1 MPIPNKIAEF
11 QSLIVGF
18 DNKALGLSAIAGV
31 LLAILLPEGDAEFSC
46 VGITAIVFLF
56 LAFLMSILV
65 LWPRWHRER
74 GGHSWYAIAQLHTGA
89 EVASMISEDNGFDQV
104 IDLAKIL
111 RVKAILLRLSIITL
125 TVAILCLLVELLVRF
140 TTIA

>member
-89 EVASMISEDNGFDQV
+89 EVAAKISEDNGFD
-104 IDLAKIL
+104 LAKIL
-111 RVKAILLRLSIITL
+111 RIKAILLRLSIITL
-125 TVAILCLLVELLVRF
+125 TIGILCLLIELLVRF